1 MAFSREVSDKAR
13 LLHNDSIVIDGCSF
27 FCEGY
32 NDNLEASGLT
42 ALNITVPHPS
52 DDVEAAVK
60 NIADYYE
67 VVRRDENLVLIETA
81 DDIYRTKKEN
91 KVGIIIGF
99 QNSRPMSHYYIGS
112 MVEVFRRLGARL
124 VVLAYNDRNFAADG
138 CVAGTDAGLSREGR
152 ELVNELNQS
161 GIVIDCSHTGLRSS
175 LEAIELSSQ
184 PCVFSHSNP
193 KARSNQPRNATDE
206 QIRAVAAKG
215 GVVALTP
222 FPPLN
227 WDGGKVVP
235 TLDDFLDN
243 IQYVVDMVGVDHA
256 GIGTDKEATPGAYP
270 RDLILRELE
279 NLPRSVGDY
288 YNNFTGNPEAVN
300 LDGFPALAFYPLIT
314 QGLIDRGFDDEAVRK
329 ILGLN
334 FLRVFK
340 KVWRS

>member
-1 MAFSREVSDKAR
+1 MAFSREVSEKAR
-13 LLHNDSIVIDGCSF
+13 ELHDDSIIIDGCSF

-32 NDNLEASGLT
+32 NDNLRASGLT

-60 NIADYYE
+60 HIADYYE
-67 VVRRDENLVLIETA
+67 VIRRNPKLVLIETA
-81 DDIYRTKKEN
+81 DDILTAKQQGE
-91 KVGIIIGF
+91 VGIIVGF
-99 QNSRPMSHYYIGS
+99 QNSRPMAHYYIGS
-112 MVEVFRRLGARL
+112 MVDVFYRLGARV

-138 CVAGTDAGLSREGR
+138 CVTGTDAGLSREGKELIR
-152 ELVNELNQS
+152 EMNRA
-161 GIVIDCSHTGLRSS
+161 GIVIDCSHTGIRSS
-175 LEAIELSSQ
+175 LEAIELSEA

-193 KARSNQPRNATDE
+193 KVRSNQPRNVTDE
-206 QIRAVAAKG
+206 QIRKVAAKDG
-215 GVVALTP
+215 IVALTP

-256 GIGTDKEATPGAYP
+256 AIGTDKEATPGAYP

-279 NLPRSVGDY
+279 HLPRSVGDY
-288 YNNFTGNPEAVN
+288 YNNFAGNAEAVN
-300 LDGFPALAFYPLIT
+300 LEGFPGLAFFPLIT
-314 QGLIDRGFDDEAVRK
+314 QGLLDRGFDDESIRK

-334 FLRVFK
+334 FLRIFK
-340 KVWRS
+340 EVWK